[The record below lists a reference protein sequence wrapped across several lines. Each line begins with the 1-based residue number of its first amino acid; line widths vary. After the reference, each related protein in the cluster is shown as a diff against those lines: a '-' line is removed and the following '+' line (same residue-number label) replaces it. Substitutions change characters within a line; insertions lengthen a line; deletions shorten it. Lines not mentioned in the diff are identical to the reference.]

1 MYHILMLAGPL
12 TSAEHIFSLRPNAR
26 AQRSTEARK
35 EFDLSVA
42 KGDKSVDA
50 VDVETTWQSLVSR
63 PGAQLID
70 VRTRAEWTYVGIPDL
85 GAIGKRAVLVEW
97 QTFPDQTVD
106 PRFAERLAS
115 ELKALGAQ
123 LNDDLFFICR
133 SGGRSLAAAKAMAE
147 AGYRACHNVAG
158 GFEGPLDDERHRA
171 SVGGWKAAGLPWYQ
185 G

>member
-1 MYHILMLAGPL
+1 MLAGPL
-12 TSAEHIFSLRPNAR
+12 TSASSAHGSAGRPKAR
-26 AQRSTEARK
+26 AQRSNRSQGGI
-35 EFDLSVA
+35 DHLSVQN
-42 KGDKSVDA
+42 GDRPVDA

-85 GAIGKRAVLVEW
+85 GAIGKRAILVEW

-106 PRFAERLAS
+106 PRFVERLAG
-115 ELKALGAQ
+115 ELKVLGAQ

-158 GFEGPLDDERHRA
+158 GFEGPLDDERHRGA
-171 SVGGWKAAGLPWYQ
+171 VGGWKAAGLPWRQ